1 MRILKTLLLA
11 GGGALALSACVAGP
25 NYSLPATPASAAGT
39 FIGSA
44 STAVTSE
51 PVQGD
56 WWRLYQDPVLD
67 RLVAE
72 ALTANT
78 DLRVALANIERAR
91 ALLRETR
98 SERLP
103 QTSID
108 AGANYSRTPV
118 DQRAPGAPAEDS
130 NFDAGLSVSYELD
143 LAGRVRRSI
152 EASRADADEAQAA
165 GDAVRVA
172 VVAETARAYADASSA
187 AERIAVAE
195 RTLELLDRTVS
206 LADKRFSAGRTSRLD
221 VARVA
226 ALRAQ
231 QLATI
236 PPLRAE
242 RDAALFRLA
251 FLTGRAPAD
260 LPPEVGQRAATLRLT
275 RPLPVGDGRA
285 LLSRRPDVRQAER
298 HLAAETARIG
308 VATADLYP
316 RITLGGS
323 AGSTSNSIGDILG
336 GGPLRWLAGSLISW
350 AFPNLEG
357 PRARVAQAQASA
369 KGALASFDGTVLKAL
384 QETETGL
391 SAYAHRLE
399 RQRALRQAVDQAR
412 IAARITRAQLREG
425 TVDSLAVLDA
435 ERTLAGAEA
444 DLALA
449 DAQVTEAQ
457 IDLFR
462 ALGGGWQG
470 SPLQAQLPP
479 SST

>member
-1 MRILKTLLLA
+1 MQTFRSILLL
-11 GGGALALSACVAGP
+11 GVGAVTLSACVAGP
-25 NYSLPATPASAAGT
+25 NYVKPETRPSAAQG

-44 STAVTSE
+44 SPAVTAD

-67 RLVAE
+67 SLVAD
-72 ALTANT
+72 ALRANT
-78 DLRVALANIERAR
+78 DLRVALANYERAR

-98 SERLP
+98 ADRLP

-108 AGANYSRTPV
+108 AGANYSRTPAG
-118 DQRAPGAPAEDS
+118 QRAPGAPAQDWS
-130 NFDAGLSVSYELD
+130 FDAGLSVSYELD

-165 GDAVRVA
+165 ADSVRVA
-172 VVAETARAYADASSA
+172 IVAETARAYADASSA

-195 RTLELLDRTVS
+195 RTLGLLDKTVD
-206 LADKRFSAGRTSRLD
+206 LAQKRFQAGRTSRLD
-221 VARVA
+221 VAQIS

-236 PPLRAE
+236 PPLRAQ

-260 LPPEVGQRAATLRLT
+260 LPPQVGQRAATLRLQ

-298 HLAAETARIG
+298 KLAAETARIG
-308 VATADLYP
+308 VATAELYP
-316 RITLGGS
+316 QITLGGS
-323 AGSTSNSIGDILG
+323 IGSTGNAIGDMFS
-336 GGPLRWLAGSLISW
+336 GGPFRWLAGSLVKW
-350 AFPNLEG
+350 AFPNMDG
-357 PRARVAQAQASA
+357 GRARVAQAEAST
-369 KGALASFDGTVLKAL
+369 KGALANFDGTVLRAL

-391 SAYAHRLE
+391 SAYARSLD
-399 RQRALRQAVDQAR
+399 RQQALHAASEQAR

-425 TVDSLAVLDA
+425 RVDSLTVLDA

-449 DAQVTEAQ
+449 DARVTEAQ

-462 ALGGGWQG
+462 ALGGGWQQG
-470 SPLQAQLPP
+470 DVAQAGG
-479 SST
+479 